1 MNEMK
6 PVVDSLVLYKIRPAR
21 VLSVGEKIEIE
32 LEGGQSKR
40 VRPKD
45 ISVLHPGRLR
55 NLDELQPREGELEEA
70 WELLDGG
77 NTHIEE
83 LTELIYG
90 DFSPATAWAAWQ
102 WVADGLYFS
111 GTPTDIAVRSR
122 EEVERDR
129 VQREAKA
136 AVKRDW
142 EELIARLEQRRF
154 TEADRAQLGE
164 VERVAL
170 GRSERSRILKALGLQ
185 ESREYAHR
193 LLLGLG
199 YWEPDYNPY
208 PARFN
213 VSLEAPELE
222 VPELPEEERRD
233 FTGMAAF
240 AIDDEGNQDPDDAIS
255 LDGDRIWVH
264 VADVAALAPS
274 DSPIDL
280 EARARGA
287 NLYAPERIVP
297 MLPDEITRRLGLGMS
312 DISPAISFGF
322 RYSGE
327 ALSDLEIVRSQVRV
341 RRLSYQEAESRLE
354 EEPFRGLLEITG
366 RFRAHRHARDAAAI
380 DLPEVSVR
388 VVEGEVRIRPLP
400 RLRSRNLVTDAML
413 MAGEAAA
420 RFCRERD
427 IAIPYAT
434 QEAPGQLQEP
444 EELAAMWAYRRQ
456 FKPSR
461 LSVEPAPHFG
471 LGLEMYARATSP
483 LRRYSDLLLHQQL
496 RAHLRGE
503 EPLSESQVAERVSL
517 AETGSLAIRRAER
530 LSNTHWKLV
539 WLRRQQA
546 WKGEGVVVEQM
557 AKKFVVLIPEL
568 ALDVKVRVQGEPALN
583 SLLELTSREID
594 LPDLISY
601 FSTRMK

>member
-45 ISVLHPGRLR
+45 ISVLHSGPLR

-142 EELIARLEQRRF
+142 EALIARLEQRRF
-154 TEADRAQLGE
+154 TEADREQLGE

-170 GRSERSRILKALGLQ
+170 GRSERSRILTALGLQ
-185 ESREYAHR
+185 ESREHAHR

-222 VPELPEEERRD
+222 VSELTEEERRD

-312 DISPAISFGF
+312 DISPALSFGF
-322 RYSGE
+322 RYAGE

-341 RRLSYQEAESRLE
+341 RRLSYQEAETRLE

-434 QEAPGQLQEP
+434 QAAPEQLQEP

-456 FKPSR
+456 FRPSR

-517 AETGSLAIRRAER
+517 AEAGSLAIRRAER

-546 WKGEGVVVEQM
+546 WKGEGVVVEQA